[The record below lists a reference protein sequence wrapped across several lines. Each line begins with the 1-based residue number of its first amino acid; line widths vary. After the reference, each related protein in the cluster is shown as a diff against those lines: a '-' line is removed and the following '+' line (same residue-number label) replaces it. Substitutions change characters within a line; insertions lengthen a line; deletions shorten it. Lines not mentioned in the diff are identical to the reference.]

1 MAARRRDGNVETA
14 AEGFTGDGEVTNLLS
29 RPRWT

>member
-1 MAARRRDGNVETA
+1 MVARRHDGNVETA
-14 AEGFTGDGEVTNLLS
+14 AEGFIGDDEVPNLLS